1 MREKLFE
8 KSLQNLFVG
17 HTIEGKG
24 GFVNL
29 AKIKTKYYQNIE
41 KVLKEA
47 N

>member
-1 MREKLFE
+1 MKEQLF
-8 KSLQNLFVG
+8 KKALQNLFVG
-17 HTIEGKG
+17 HTVEGKG

-29 AKIKTKYYQNIE
+29 AKIRTKYYQKIE